1 MGIYYLT
8 AFNKDGEKLMDE
20 SFEAANDQ
28 EAKKVGEQKLEEKN
42 YLKKTHRCT
51 SASGKLILFER

>member
-1 MGIYYLT
+1 MGKYYLT

-20 SFEAANDQ
+20 SFEADSDV
-28 EAKKVGEQKLEEKN
+28 EAKKVGEQMLDEKN

>member
-1 MGIYYLT
+1 MGVYYLT

-51 SASGKLILFER
+51 SESGKLILFER